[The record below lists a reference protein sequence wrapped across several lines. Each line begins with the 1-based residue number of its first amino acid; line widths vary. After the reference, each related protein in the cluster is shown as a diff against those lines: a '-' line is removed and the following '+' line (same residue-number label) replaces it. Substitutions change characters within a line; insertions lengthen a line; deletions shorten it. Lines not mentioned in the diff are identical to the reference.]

1 MIEHRMA
8 QSLCPYCGYK
18 MDCASGVD
26 HNKHPTPRSLSIC
39 IMCGGFLKFN
49 DQLSL
54 EKLEDDEFQE
64 LPASVQRKLN
74 LVRETVAKVHE
85 NKRKELQ

>member
-1 MIEHRMA
+1 
-8 QSLCPYCGYK
+8 
-18 MDCASGVD
+18 
-26 HNKHPTPRSLSIC
+26 
-39 IMCGGFLKFN
+39 MCGGFLKFN